1 MENNFFK
8 KRAEKSFINEKKI
21 EADFPK
27 NCLIELTNACNH
39 QCVFCANPKMQR
51 AITRIDINLY
61 EDFVKNAVKNG
72 LEELGL
78 YSTGE
83 PFMTKNLDEFI
94 ETAKRLGVRRV
105 YITTNG
111 SLATLEK
118 VKSCIEKG
126 LDSIK
131 FSINGGS
138 RETYKFIHGKDD
150 FEQVMKNVED
160 IFNYI
165 NENEKKVQLLCSFV
179 TTKITENEVPEFKK
193 LYSKYFEDI
202 LVTPTFNQGGRIDGD
217 SFNKGKDKK
226 NIKLKD
232 EEIKSAKPCEY
243 LWERVVLTAE
253 GNLTACC
260 GDFENDLIYSKY
272 NPQESLTK
280 QYNSE
285 SMKYL
290 RKKHLSKNLDNTIC
304 KNCVFNTNE
313 KFEKLQNIDYKKQN
327 LNKKKINHLKDRINL
342 INTK

>member
-1 MENNFFK
+1 MENNFF
-8 KRAEKSFINEKKI
+8 EKKEKRTFIQDKNI
-21 EADFPK
+21 EANFPK

-39 QCVFCANPKMQR
+39 ECIFCTNPKMQR
-51 AITRIDINLY
+51 GITRIDINVY
-61 EDFVKNAVKNG
+61 QDFLKNAVKNG

-78 YSTGE
+78 YTTGE

-94 ETAKRLGVRRV
+94 ELAKNLGVKRV
-105 YITTNG
+105 YLTTNG

-118 VKSCIEKG
+118 VKTCIEKG

-131 FSINGGS
+131 FSINAGS

-150 FEQVMKNVED
+150 FDKVIKNVED

-165 NENEKKVQLLCSFV
+165 KENDKNIQLLCSFV
-179 TTKITENEVPEFKK
+179 TTKVTEKEVPKFKK
-193 LYSKYFEDI
+193 LYSKFFEDI
-202 LVTPTFNQGGRIDGD
+202 VVLPTINQGGRIEGEI
-217 SFNKGKDKK
+217 FNKGKDKK
-226 NIKLKD
+226 NIKLTD

-243 LWERVVLTAE
+243 LWERIVLTAE

-260 GDFENDLIYSKY
+260 ADFDNDLIYSKY
-272 NPQESLTK
+272 NPQENLTK

-290 RKKHLSKNLDNTIC
+290 RKKHLSHNLDNTIC

-313 KFEKLQNIDYKKQN
+313 KFKKLQNIDYKKQD
-327 LNKKKINHLKDRINL
+327 LNKKKIDHLKNRIEL
-342 INTK
+342 ISTK